1 MVKILTESDFV
12 KLSPHTSVEQL
23 SLLSEDGTT
32 LAWTLKGHD
41 DRSKSSV
48 SAIEAIG
55 AAGADS
61 GTGGVGVPTKL
72 LAKLSPQLSRCSEAV
87 GVAADLTKLSLK
99 GLGVPRSLVEA
110 VDDIELRL
118 TLVTES
124 RPVPITVPVPET
136 ERLSLLCLRPPCPMV
151 EYPFIL
157 KLWARSELM

>member
-1 MVKILTESDFV
+1 MVKILTESDLV

-23 SLLSEDGTT
+23 SLLSEGGTT

-41 DRSKSSV
+41 DKSKSSV

-55 AAGADS
+55 AGVDT

-124 RPVPITVPVPET
+124 RPPVPPVPPA
-136 ERLSLLCLRPPCPMV
+136 ERLSLLCLRPCPMV

>member
-1 MVKILTESDFV
+1 MVKILTESDLV

-23 SLLSEDGTT
+23 SLLSEGGTT

-55 AAGADS
+55 AAGADT

-124 RPVPITVPVPET
+124 RPPVPVPVPET
-136 ERLSLLCLRPPCPMV
+136 ERLSLLCLRPCPMV

>member
-1 MVKILTESDFV
+1 MVKILTESDLV

-23 SLLSEDGTT
+23 SLLSEGGTT

-41 DRSKSSV
+41 DKSKSSV

-55 AAGADS
+55 AGADT

-124 RPVPITVPVPET
+124 RPPVPVPET
-136 ERLSLLCLRPPCPMV
+136 ERLSLLCLRPCPMV